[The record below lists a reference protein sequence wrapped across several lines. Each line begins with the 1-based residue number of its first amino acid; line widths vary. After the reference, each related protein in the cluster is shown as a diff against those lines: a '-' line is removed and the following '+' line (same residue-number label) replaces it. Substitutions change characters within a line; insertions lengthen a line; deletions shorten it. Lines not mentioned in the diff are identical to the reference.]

1 MHLAHRIVT
10 HNVDDFVNLSFVVT
24 VTYIFLFPCSEEDD
38 ALYEKLSGEQ
48 WRLECL
54 MQLLAELKDSELP
67 GAFFLDLLQVRT
79 AHISTHNV

>member
-1 MHLAHRIVT
+1 MFFARRSVS
-10 HNVDDFVNLSFVVT
+10 D
-24 VTYIFLFPCSEEDD
+24 EDD

-54 MQLLAELKDSELP
+54 MQLLAQLQDSDVP

-79 AHISTHNV
+79 QESNAGVKMKKKAKSQ